1 MALMSCDLM
10 CQGIQQAKEVAID
23 EFGPK
28 ALLVKYEW
36 FKDASAQLDK
46 KNADIKV
53 FEVRLKEIKN
63 QFKDK
68 EIPRHIYEQYMIWHS
83 EVAGIKASYN
93 SLAAEYNSQMA
104 KFNWQF
110 CNAGT
115 LPQGATEVLP
125 REHKPYITE

>member
-1 MALMSCDLM
+1 
-10 CQGIQQAKEVAID
+10 
-23 EFGPK
+23 
-28 ALLVKYEW
+28 
-36 FKDASAQLDK
+36 
-46 KNADIKV
+46 
-53 FEVRLKEIKN
+53 
-63 QFKDK
+63 
-68 EIPRHIYEQYMIWHS
+68 MIWHS

-125 REHKPYITE
+125 REHKPYIAE